1 MSEPSL
7 RVALADAIEQA
18 HDANGYEAWPEMA
31 DAALSV
37 IQERLAQEDNP
48 DEWWVYDGMCCIWCG
63 GTAQKVGAAHQPGCA
78 LADLLGSR

>member
-1 MSEPSL
+1 MGRGHGTASPATRSL
-7 RVALADAIEQA
+7 MREDVALVVDAT
-18 HDANGYEAWPEMA
+18 
-31 DAALSV
+31 LSV

-63 GTAQKVGAAHQPGCA
+63 GTGAEGRAAHQPGCA